1 MKADSS
7 TMQLKR
13 ESRSTFISPLLTAFA
28 VAQLVVVGFILVHGA
43 PSAGEACVGVRFS
56 FNKTY
61 TPFGADSLFTPTLA
75 FGSFS
80 FSTAKTIDIIW
91 DLFVGRGGQAILIY
105 IAYRVFTR
113 SLVFSM
119 ESRPTPY
126 QVFAAIAFD
135 TVSIST
141 IHILGKECVAP
152 WQRTRRCTLTVVGLI
167 LASSY
172 ILAFPTLISA
182 LTGYDATYRPYVN
195 VTDGSMIPF
204 SSFETVDWVVWDGSR
219 IGLADGALI
228 VEDSSS
234 SFYPLRNISSSIARY
249 KRNYNESNYYDS
261 SQGLRPSNGSS
272 NFTLGKTTYYLDR
285 PYLSIDEL
293 VDTLV
298 YQDQNYSKSFVADN
312 GVCQPGKTYRWG
324 FSSQILF
331 FFSISHVLWIC
342 VMWTIWGDARKN
354 SHVARQG
361 YTIGT
366 YRAVVDLSKAIR
378 HETGE
383 DCDVLSE
390 KDLQSRLHNSG
401 NGMVF
406 QRSAVDSLD
415 IGVELNQLLPDNE
428 ANKNTDQSTTSS
440 LYDGRWM

>member
-7 TMQLKR
+7 TMQHKR
-13 ESRSTFISPLLTAFA
+13 ESRSTFMSPLLTAFA
-28 VAQLVVVGFILVHGA
+28 VAQLVVVGFTLVHGA
-43 PSAGEACVGVRFS
+43 PSSEEACIGARFN
-56 FNKTY
+56 FNQTY
-61 TPFGADSLFTPTLA
+61 TPFSADSFFTPTLA

-91 DLFVGRGGQAILIY
+91 DLFIGRGGQAVLMY

-135 TVSIST
+135 TVSMNT

-152 WQRTRRCTLTVVGLI
+152 WQRTRRRRLTIVGLI
-167 LASSY
+167 FASSY

-195 VTDGSMIPF
+195 VTDGSMVPL
-204 SSFETVDWVVWDGSR
+204 SSFEDADWVVWDGSR
-219 IGLADGALI
+219 VGLADGALI
-228 VEDSSS
+228 LVDSSS
-234 SFYPLRNISSSIARY
+234 SLFSPIPTINSTSIATY
-249 KRNYNESNYYDS
+249 KRNYYDS
-261 SQGLRPSNGSS
+261 PQGLKPSNGSS
-272 NFTLGKTTYYLDR
+272 NLTLGKTTYYLDW
-285 PYLSIDEL
+285 PYLNIEEL

-298 YQDQNYSKSFVADN
+298 YQGQNYSKSFVAEN
-312 GVCQPGKTYRWG
+312 GVCQPGKAYRWG

-331 FFSISHVLWIC
+331 FFSIFHMLWIC

-354 SHVARQG
+354 SHLARQG
-361 YTIGT
+361 YTIAT
-366 YRAVVDLSKAIR
+366 YRAVIDLSKAIR
-378 HETGE
+378 HEIGE

-390 KDLQSRLHNSG
+390 KDLQSRLHHSG
-401 NGMVF
+401 NGMLF
-406 QRSAVDSLD
+406 QRAGVDNLD
-415 IGVELNQLLPDNE
+415 VGIELNQLLPDNE
-428 ANKNTDQSTTSS
+428 ANKSANQSTNTS